1 MLDFLNRCRLKD
13 SKVILCPRGN
23 FVFDKEAAKELDM
36 TNPYQSK
43 KFIRHDKPKELFS
56 KEKAPKSSKVRL
68 TSPLHM
74 HLLENGFVLLGNR
87 QLMGKNKK

>member
-56 KEKAPKSSKVRL
+56 NKGKGPKKFQGKTYVPTTYASSREWFRPTRKQTTDGEK
-68 TSPLHM
+68 
-74 HLLENGFVLLGNR
+74 
-87 QLMGKNKK
+87 